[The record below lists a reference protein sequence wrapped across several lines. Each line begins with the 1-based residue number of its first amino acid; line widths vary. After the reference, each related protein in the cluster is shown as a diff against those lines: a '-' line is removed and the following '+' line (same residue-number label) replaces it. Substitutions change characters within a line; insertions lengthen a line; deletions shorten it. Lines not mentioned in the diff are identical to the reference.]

1 MAKGNADSPYRHP
14 DRIGQRYLQNRRL
27 GILVNRLLETHFPT
41 RFYTASALSAPSG
54 HLPFEGKAIHTRGE
68 AATIIPNS
76 SFGSSFH
83 PRSRGGTPHG
93 LTLSPIFIRRIHSRT
108 KTRGFE
114 ILSTWQGKDIHLPER
129 KTEKS
134 AGYDIECGEDIDLI
148 PHQVTLIKTGLKAY
162 MKDDEYLAIF
172 IRSSMAIKKGLFLA
186 NSTGIIDA
194 DYYNNE
200 DNEGHLMVAV
210 YNTKD
215 EPFHVNKGDRVAQ
228 GIFTKYLTTDDD
240 HAEGVRT
247 GGVGSTGV
255 K

>member
-1 MAKGNADSPYRHP
+1 M
-14 DRIGQRYLQNRRL
+14 
-27 GILVNRLLETHFPT
+27 T
-41 RFYTASALSAPSG
+41 RA
-54 HLPFEGKAIHTRGE
+54 
-68 AATIIPNS
+68 
-76 SFGSSFH
+76 
-83 PRSRGGTPHG
+83 
-93 LTLSPIFIRRIHSRT
+93 
-108 KTRGFE
+108 RGFE

-194 DYYNNE
+194 DYYNNK

-240 HAEGVRT
+240 HADGVRT